1 MDQPRRTKYLKSRV
15 LREMRNNADHPF
27 SPPSSTGSHGT
38 VTLTSDISH
47 FLPDGEST
55 RQPMAPNINTSA
67 IHRAFPGWWQ
77 KDDTT
82 GKENKQP
89 ASPEPAHND
98 TSSIFGNNSP
108 RLRMPREAPPM
119 EVEDTLE
126 LPPLQHPRG
135 NLTTLLDTLQTA
147 RSAKAQADQES
158 VKRSSQIS
166 PKSQS
171 NAGLPT
177 TTARRSQRQSQ
188 LNIHAAMNPSLLN
201 QTGRSFCLPQFTHIH
216 DLLAGNL
223 TPSKNGTSVFVKHG
237 KVYDRGT
244 RMSGDYHADFEDV
257 NIPLEEEEIFVSL
270 DKIREEIQILHD
282 HDEHVSEQAEQLQ
295 SEVVELQAQ
304 LAKLKSRKDSAV
316 GSESDSSMIMQL
328 TTQKSQ
334 LAEQI
339 AALKIRLNEAN
350 RQISANEIHNQSI
363 IAEREQALQ
372 QASDVIKERDDALNQ
387 ATHHA
392 NTANHLQKCIDGT
405 AQENRD
411 LHHALQKS
419 DEEVKSLNQMC
430 EEYKALAKDIAKD
443 NSLLKEDNRGL
454 VRQNEDLYTKYKL
467 LQQGNE
473 DLDKSNKQL
482 KQANTELEGTVAQ
495 LQERVT
501 ELSKELSQKMD
512 TQYAQQ
518 VQGAVPKLSREKLTK
533 MTQRES
539 WNRHTTM
546 SETSAKATTS
556 RTHRM
561 HFSQQENDTRES
573 DFTRESRRSSQGSIA
588 SVSVQGRSS
597 KFGKLLQAELEDRN
611 TLASVMSAKTTTSN
625 TDMQM
630 KEDYA
635 RQLDTTH
642 EPQIDSD
649 NENMT
654 SALFIDD
661 VTLDSNKRFGSKQ
674 KSKNAPTV
682 RVLSPVQ
689 SVTEPPVQVE
699 HTSSGKQK
707 EKAASPILSTTS
719 KRVLKTLDSECRNCT
734 VCTRI
739 RSHKHEPNEKC
750 GKRKVRIEAPE
761 PVREQPTNHA
771 STSAY
776 DYEDQP
782 TLRPSQDP
790 AVALAK
796 VKKVLKDEEK
806 HILKELTQKVQELAE
821 CDAEVGQR
829 KWKKID
835 AELKHIRKRLDLKR
849 VQIYNLRDVQVA
861 HEKASG
867 QWMSTEAIDMTI
879 QSVLSLDPT
888 WDGSVS
894 HH

>member
-1 MDQPRRTKYLKSRV
+1 
-15 LREMRNNADHPF
+15 
-27 SPPSSTGSHGT
+27 
-38 VTLTSDISH
+38 
-47 FLPDGEST
+47 
-55 RQPMAPNINTSA
+55 
-67 IHRAFPGWWQ
+67 
-77 KDDTT
+77 
-82 GKENKQP
+82 
-89 ASPEPAHND
+89 
-98 TSSIFGNNSP
+98 
-108 RLRMPREAPPM
+108 M

-126 LPPLQHPRG
+126 LPPLHAPRG

-147 RSAKAQADQES
+147 RSAKVQPDQES

-171 NAGLPT
+171 NAGLPSH
-177 TTARRSQRQSQ
+177 TARRSQRQSQ
-188 LNIHAAMNPSLLN
+188 LNIHNAMNTSLLN
-201 QTGRSFCLPQFTHIH
+201 QTGRSFCLPQFNHIH
-216 DLLAGNL
+216 DFLSGNL

-257 NIPLEEEEIFVSL
+257 TVPLEEEEIFVSL

-282 HDEHVSEQAEQLQ
+282 HDEHVSEQAEQLR
-295 SEVVELQAQ
+295 SEVIELQTQ

-316 GSESDSSMIMQL
+316 GSDSDSSMIMQL

-350 RQISANEIHNQSI
+350 RQISANGIHNQSI

-387 ATHHA
+387 VAQQAT
-392 NTANHLQKCIDGT
+392 TINHLQKCHDAGT
-405 AQENRD
+405 QEKLD

-419 DEEVKSLNQMC
+419 DEELKSLNQMC

-454 VRQNEDLYTKYKL
+454 ERQNEDLYTKYKL
-467 LQQGNE
+467 LQQANE
-473 DLDKSNKQL
+473 DLDKTNKQL
-482 KQANTELEGTVAQ
+482 KQANIELEGNVAQ
-495 LQERVT
+495 LQQRVT

-518 VQGAVPKLSREKLTK
+518 IQGAVSGLSKEKLTR

-539 WNRHTTM
+539 WNRFTSM

-556 RTHRM
+556 RMHRM
-561 HFSQQENDTRES
+561 HLSRQDNDTRES
-573 DFTRESRRSSQGSIA
+573 NFTRESHQSSQGSVG
-588 SVSVQGRSS
+588 SVGVHGKSS

-611 TLASVMSAKTTTSN
+611 TLASVMSAKTTASN
-625 TDMQM
+625 TDMHM

-635 RQLDTTH
+635 RQLDTTR
-642 EPQIDSD
+642 EPQFDSD

-661 VTLDSNKRFGSKQ
+661 VTLDSNKKFGSKQ

-689 SVTEPPVQVE
+689 SITEPSVQME
-699 HTSSGKQK
+699 HTSTGKQK
-707 EKAASPILSTTS
+707 EKAASPVLSTTS
-719 KRVLKTLDSECRNCT
+719 KRVLKTLDSECHNCT

-739 RSHKHEPNEKC
+739 RSHKHESNEKC
-750 GKRKVRIEAPE
+750 GKRKVRIEPPE
-761 PVREQPTNHA
+761 PVTDQPANKTSA
-771 STSAY
+771 STY
-776 DYEDQP
+776 TYEDQP

-790 AVALAK
+790 AIALAK

-806 HILKELTQKVQELAE
+806 HILKELTQKVKELAE

-835 AELKHIRKRLDLKR
+835 AELKTIRKRLDLKR

-861 HEKASG
+861 QEKATG
-867 QWMSTEAIDMTI
+867 QWLSPEAIDMTI

-888 WDGSVS
+888 WDGSTTD
-894 HH
+894 H